1 MDQQTTEVYYH
12 AVILEN
18 MKNREDIIRSLSAY
32 LLEKGYVTEQY
43 QSATL
48 EREELYPTGLATKPI
63 GVAVP
68 HSQAENVKRPAI
80 IMGISKNQVAF
91 HEMGN
96 ADSEIDVG
104 VVFLLALKKE
114 NAHLNYLRNIVNF
127 CKIEE
132 NIIRLYQS
140 KSEQEAYNVL
150 ATEILCE

>member
-18 MKNREDIIRSLSAY
+18 MKSREDIIRSLSAY

-43 QSATL
+43 QPATL
-48 EREELYPTGLATKPI
+48 EREAIYPTGLATKPI

-80 IMGISKNQVAF
+80 IMGISKNQVVF

-132 NIIRLYQS
+132 NIIRLHQS